1 MPILSTY
8 KYYNEE
14 TGIMIFVING
24 EAEYPLDEWTKTEA
38 MRDYTSGWKAAEEYN
53 KLINAYIN

>member
-1 MPILSTY
+1 
-8 KYYNEE
+8 
-14 TGIMIFVING
+14 MIFVING